1 MTMRERSGPMR
12 RMVVTAILFA
22 GLAVSTVGAQAP
34 ATSPALKPGTAS
46 GTLTVGK
53 TTVTLAHA
61 YVGGPTSDIYVVE
74 LTDKPI
80 PEDALA
86 AELRRGGG
94 QRLLRSG
101 AVQGILL
108 YVSAEGFVQTAI
120 PFVGEQRGENMLASV
135 GPLTTFTIAAGQAT
149 GVGAI
154 AAAKYN
160 QDWTFQARF
169 AAAVR
174 PVK

>member
-1 MTMRERSGPMR
+1 M
-12 RMVVTAILFA
+12 
-22 GLAVSTVGAQAP
+22 
-34 ATSPALKPGTAS
+34 
-46 GTLTVGK
+46 
-53 TTVTLAHA
+53 
-61 YVGGPTSDIYVVE
+61 
-74 LTDKPI
+74 
-80 PEDALA
+80 
-86 AELRRGGG
+86 
-94 QRLLRSG
+94 
-101 AVQGILL
+101 
-108 YVSAEGFVQTAI
+108 SAEGFVQTAI